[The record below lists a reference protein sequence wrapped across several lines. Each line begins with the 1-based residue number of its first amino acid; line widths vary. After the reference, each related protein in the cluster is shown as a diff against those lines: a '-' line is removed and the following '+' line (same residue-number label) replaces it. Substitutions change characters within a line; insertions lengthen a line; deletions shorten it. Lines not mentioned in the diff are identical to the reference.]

1 MRALC
6 YKQGMQDKDDII
18 AELTKQVEMLLKRIQ
33 QLEEEVA
40 KLKKNSNNSSKPP
53 SSDIVKPKT
62 NMQKR
67 TSKKRK
73 RGGQPGHRKHM
84 RKPFSADEIDS
95 VVEYEFRGKDLD
107 GLIPLDDWHVVQQV
121 TLPEKLYFVTE
132 YRARKY
138 IDSKTG
144 KIVIAS
150 LQDEV
155 QKGGLL
161 GADIT
166 AMTGF
171 MKGDCHMSFS
181 TIQQFFKEVFRLD
194 VSRGMLSKT
203 TQKVSAALKPAYQQL
218 AERLPDESYLGIDET
233 GHKDNGDKYW
243 TWCFQKTDYS
253 LFHIDKS
260 RGCEV
265 LFAMLGQEYE
275 GIIGCDYWG
284 AYRKFTRLS
293 NALVQYCMAHLI
305 RELRFLAEHLNKKL
319 AYWGQQLLDWVKK
332 LFNTLHRSDELT
344 DAGFARRM
352 DQIKKGFLKRMRRPP
367 DHKLAK
373 KLARRFKSKAAET
386 YFRFLTD
393 PSVEPTNNASERA
406 IRHTVI
412 DRRITQG
419 TRGDAGMRWCERI
432 WTTIATCKKQDRNVF
447 DFIHKSLLANWTD
460 KNYPLL
466 L

>member
-1 MRALC
+1 
-6 YKQGMQDKDDII
+6 MQNKDAII
-18 AELTKQVEMLLKRIQ
+18 AELIKQVETLMKRIQ

-40 KLKKNSNNSSKPP
+40 RLKRDSNNSSKPP

-62 NMQKR
+62 NIQKR
-67 TSKKRK
+67 TTKKRK
-73 RGGQPGHRKHM
+73 RGGQPGHRKHT
-84 RKPFSADEIDS
+84 RKPFAADEIDS
-95 VVEYEFRGKDLD
+95 VIEYELCSRDLD

-121 TLPEKLYFVTE
+121 TLPEKLYVVTE
-132 YRARKY
+132 HRARKY
-138 IDSKTG
+138 LESKTG
-144 KIVIAS
+144 KIIIAS
-150 LQDEV
+150 LPNEV
-155 QKGGLL
+155 QKGGLF

-166 AMTGF
+166 AMTAF
-171 MKGDCHMSFS
+171 MKGGCHMSFS
-181 TIQQFFKEVFRLD
+181 TVQQFFKEIMHLD
-194 VSRGMLSKT
+194 VSRGMFSKA
-203 TQKVSAALKPAYQQL
+203 TQKVSDVLKPAYQQL
-218 AERLPDESYLGIDET
+218 AERLPNESYLGVDET

-243 TWCFQKTDYS
+243 TWCFQRPNYS

-260 RGCEV
+260 RGSKV
-265 LFAMLGQEYE
+265 LFEMLGQEYE

-293 NALVQYCMAHLI
+293 NATVQYCMAHLI
-305 RELRFLAEHLNKKL
+305 REIRFLAEHISKKL
-319 AYWGQQLLDWVKK
+319 AYWGGQLLDWLKK
-332 LFNTLHRSDELT
+332 LFKTLHRSDELT
-344 DAGFARRM
+344 EGRFARRM
-352 DQIKKGFLKRMRRPP
+352 DQIKKGFLSRMRRPP

-373 KLARRFKSKAAET
+373 KLARRFKGKAAET

-393 PSVEPTNNASERA
+393 PAVEPTNNGSERA

-447 DFIHKSLLANWTD
+447 KFIHKSLLANWTD